1 MSYDPSN
8 VNKKSL
14 VFFGASASDQKLNSD
29 SGLYFDSNQLYAP
42 QVIIPNDAYIGS
54 AGANSAIKID
64 SNGKVTI
71 AGDLE
76 ISGSTTTVATETLT
90 VDDNLIVLNNNV
102 TGSPS
107 ENGGIELERG
117 SESNV
122 QLLWNEADDQWQLTN
137 DGSTYYDMF
146 YSLSTSADTG
156 TGSIVADDTVTM
168 TGGSGVATVA
178 SGSGFTFN
186 VDINKQSLGSTIDP
200 DNDYMLMYDA
210 TDGSLVKVTPSS
222 FVSAASTSYF
232 KVGADNGTDDQVDLG
247 QTIDFTGG
255 NGIVTTV
262 SDNEVTFALSLNEL
276 TDTAL
281 DPSSDTMVFVD
292 SDDSNSSK
300 KETIVDFMNAVAGS
314 ALATDDDGVL
324 DVQVDSATVV
334 VNGSGQLEV
343 GTVPSDDVSLE
354 FGSYSSTGSI
364 TSTNNVV
371 LASGGVGGITLTLP
385 AASANKKIMIKKVD
399 SAAGAVT
406 VSPNGSEEID
416 GANASKA
423 LYYENETITLVSN
436 GTAWYAV

>member
-8 VNKKSL
+8 VNKRSL

-117 SESNV
+117 DESNV
-122 QLLWNEADDQWQLTN
+122 QLLWNEADDQWQFTN
-137 DGSTYYDMF
+137 DGSIYYDMF
-146 YSLSTSADTG
+146 YSLSTSADSG
-156 TGSIVADDTVTM
+156 TGSIEADDTVTM

-186 VDINKQSLGSTIDP
+186 VDINKQSLGSTVDP

-232 KVGADNGTDDQVDLG
+232 NIGADNGGDDQVDLG

-314 ALATDDDGVL
+314 ALATDNDGVL

-354 FGSYSSTGSI
+354 FGSYTSTGSI

-371 LASGGVGGITLTLP
+371 LASGGAGGITLTLP
-385 AASANKKIMIKKVD
+385 AVSANKKIMIKKVD
-399 SAAGAVT
+399 SDAGAVT